1 MNLIRVALLFAVLSV
16 ALCTVVCPDG
26 QSYCPS
32 ENTCCTLSSGSM
44 GCCPIPNAVCCVDG
58 NHCCPEGYT
67 CSGDGYCT
75 KGGFTMFGE
84 MMIYNNFDPIF

>member
-1 MNLIRVALLFAVLSV
+1 MALLFAVLSV